1 MGQFKGTGSVST
13 LGKFYDDLDGTFKD
27 HINGIIN
34 KNVYCSCLLRLL
46 RLPKDVDALTPLL
59 SVLMGYYDQ
68 DKHFFYING
77 NQLNVTLEDVL
88 YVTGL
93 PIKGLPVISA
103 TSRDPEAFKRVFGDK
118 FSSKTKLKV
127 IDLKGIA
134 KDTTQLNDTRLVA
147 LLLIIVSSFIIPSSD
162 GPYIN
167 SCYVQFVEHL
177 ERVNEYAWGAALLA
191 FLYHGLDN
199 KKKNSQDG
207 NLWVLS
213 VRHNCS
219 ASFVNCYL
227 IIIYH
232 FNRYFLVFILQCF
245 FCFRIPELSKS
256 VGYDI
261 PSVNLQAPLLM
272 NYMEK
277 LQRVSKNHRTGYQQK
292 IERLLTTLE
301 FKVSGSFYIS
311 LFKYVNLKITCLLS
325 FALIL

>member
-1 MGQFKGTGSVST
+1 MYV
-13 LGKFYDDLDGTFKD
+13 LVFYSENSKAVNTC
-27 HINGIIN
+27 N
-34 KNVYCSCLLRLL
+34 K
-46 RLPKDVDALTPLL
+46 
-59 SVLMGYYDQ
+59 
-68 DKHFFYING
+68 
-77 NQLNVTLEDVL
+77 
-88 YVTGL
+88 
-93 PIKGLPVISA
+93 
-103 TSRDPEAFKRVFGDK
+103 
-118 FSSKTKLKV
+118 
-127 IDLKGIA
+127 
-134 KDTTQLNDTRLVA
+134 
-147 LLLIIVSSFIIPSSD
+147 
-162 GPYIN
+162 
-167 SCYVQFVEHL
+167 
-177 ERVNEYAWGAALLA
+177 GAALLA

-232 FNRYFLVFILQCF
+232 FNIYFLVFILQCF

-301 FKVSGSFYIS
+301 SKVSGSFYIS
-311 LFKYVNLKITCLLS
+311 LLKYIHYPLYINYLHYPPPPPPPFYFNSLYKQDITWHPYVNVILDDSMKVELEYVTRLTPVICMNHVAYHQSLDLRKQFKVLAKYADMPILKQWNPKRIRHKQFKGS
-325 FALIL
+325 SNQDFIAIYKKQ